1 MMARRNFVRACLCA
15 LVMVPSTMPSTMAVA
30 TLSEEALTNP
40 ELELRARR
48 LFKRIRCVVCLNQ
61 SIDESDA
68 ELARDLR
75 NLVRERLQA
84 GEHEHQ
90 ILDYLRTRYGDFIL
104 LK

>member
-1 MMARRNFVRACLCA
+1 
-15 LVMVPSTMPSTMAVA
+15 
-30 TLSEEALTNP
+30 
-40 ELELRARR
+40 
-48 LFKRIRCVVCLNQ
+48 NQ

-104 LK
+104 LKPPLNHRTWPLWAGPFLVLGGALWWFYRRARIRNGDAPYPSHDDKNDTV